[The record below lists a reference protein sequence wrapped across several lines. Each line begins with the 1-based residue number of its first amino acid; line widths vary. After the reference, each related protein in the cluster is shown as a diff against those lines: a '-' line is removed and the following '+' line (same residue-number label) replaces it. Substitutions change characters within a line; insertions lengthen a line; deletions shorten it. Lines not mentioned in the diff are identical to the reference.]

1 MYKQTNTICKTE
13 HIQLFQV
20 IINCTMIM
28 KTNSRFS
35 WNVYAISDRIWCNK
49 HLRHTTTE
57 NMITMGK
64 VDTSD
69 LMMIITWAIDISFQ
83 SPKLKWASWTHTT
96 PLGGP
101 LGGSMASCRVCV
113 QLQHLGQF
121 WPYTTSVNL
130 PNWNTDIRRH
140 LDHCHWTYISQ

>member
-20 IINCTMIM
+20 IINCTIIM

-35 WNVYAISDRIWCNK
+35 WNAISDRIWCNK

-69 LMMIITWAIDISFQ
+69 LILIIHRRNTPSARVPLLTARSVGSIYLFAPHSRQGTAQQVAEWGLIKATNPLFSTALEATFDKLQLIRTTLISKMIKT
-83 SPKLKWASWTHTT
+83 L
-96 PLGGP
+96 
-101 LGGSMASCRVCV
+101 
-113 QLQHLGQF
+113 
-121 WPYTTSVNL
+121 
-130 PNWNTDIRRH
+130 
-140 LDHCHWTYISQ
+140 